1 MEKILDF
8 NKTVATLVGE
18 YPEVLNIMSDLGF
31 KEITSP
37 MALEMMG
44 SVMTIPKGAL
54 IKGIDLE
61 HIVNTFREKGFVVT
75 GVELPGER
83 KVKEVAPIRD
93 IDTSTPEGRRDL
105 LKNYIARLSNGEDL
119 EKVREEFV
127 NNFES
132 VSVHEIAA
140 AEQGLIGDGMPV
152 EEVQKLCDI
161 HSALF
166 HGMTEDEV
174 LEKEKIQMAEDLAHK
189 AAAKAGSIDFENL
202 SPGHPL
208 SILHLENIELENFL
222 DTVQPQVSTDIE
234 KVTLV
239 AWLTYLKDI
248 KKHYAKK
255 EELLMPIL
263 YNAGITGPSMVMWGV
278 DDEIFKEIR
287 LLINTMNNEEYGNI
301 IERASNLLQRMRE
314 MIYKEENIL
323 FPLSKENLS
332 EKDWLKAYKDLEEI
346 GYAFITE
353 IPKWDEGDK
362 YIADEKARYKAET
375 DLNYV
380 VKFPT
385 GEVTVEQ
392 LALMVEFLPIDI
404 TFIDENEKFT
414 FFVNEGR
421 GFAIP
426 TSALGREV
434 YGCHP
439 PQVIP
444 IVKEMIGDFKNK
456 KKRSVER
463 WIPNPENPVRVQ
475 YFGVY
480 NDEDKYIGTVE
491 IVQSFKEIIPSFKQI
506 MHGGMH
512 GGIPGGHPGMPH

>member
-1 MEKILDF
+1 MEKILNL
-8 NKTVATLVGE
+8 NKTVAVLVGE
-18 YPEVLNIMSDLGF
+18 YPELLNIMSDLGF

-44 SVMTIPKGAL
+44 SVMTIPKGAA
-54 IKGIDLE
+54 IKGIDLG
-61 HIVNTFREKGFVVT
+61 HIVDRFRKEGFTVT
-75 GVELPGER
+75 GVELSGE
-83 KVKEVAPIRD
+83 KEVKKIKPLTD

-119 EKVREEFV
+119 EKVRKEFV
-127 NNFES
+127 DNFES

-174 LEKEKIQMAEDLAHK
+174 MEKEKLQMAEAAAHK
-189 AAAKAGSIDFENL
+189 AAEAVGEIDFDKL
-202 SPGHPL
+202 SQGHPL
-208 SILHLENIELENFL
+208 SIMHLENIELEKFL
-222 DTVQPQVSTDIE
+222 NTVQPQVSVEIE
-234 KVTLV
+234 PATMT

-263 YNAGITGPSMVMWGV
+263 YNVGITGPSMVMWGV

-287 LLINTMNNEEYGNI
+287 VLIKTMGHEEYSSVV
-301 IERASNLLQRMRE
+301 ERASAVLQRMRE
-314 MIYKEENIL
+314 MIYKEEKIL
-323 FPLSKENLS
+323 FPLSKENLN
-332 EKDWLKAYKDLEEI
+332 EKDWLNAYRDLEEI
-346 GYAFITE
+346 GFAFITD
-353 IPKWDEGDK
+353 IPEWDEGER
-362 YIADEKARYKAET
+362 YIAEEKARYKAET
-375 DLNYV
+375 DLDYV
-380 VKFPT
+380 VKLPT
-385 GEVTVEQ
+385 GEITVRQ
-392 LALMVEFLPIDI
+392 LALMVEILPVDI
-404 TFIDENEKFT
+404 TFIDENERFT

-421 GFAIP
+421 VFARP

-456 KKRSVER
+456 RKRNVER
-463 WIPNPENPVRVQ
+463 WIPNPEDPVRVQ

-480 NDEDKYIGTVE
+480 DDEDRYIGTVE
-491 IVQSFKEIIPSFKQI
+491 IVQSFKDIIPSFKQI
-506 MHGGMH
+506 MHGGMP
-512 GGIPGGHPGMPH
+512 GVPGGRPHGH

>member
-8 NKTVATLVGE
+8 NKTVSTLVGE
-18 YPEVLNIMSDLGF
+18 YPEVLNIMSELGF

-61 HIVNTFREKGFVVT
+61 HIVKTFKEKGFVVT
-75 GVELPGER
+75 GVEISGE
-83 KVKEVAPIRD
+83 KEIKNISPITD
-93 IDTSTPEGRRDL
+93 IDTSTPERRREL

-152 EEVQKLCDI
+152 TEVQKLCDI

-174 LEKEKIQMAEDLAHK
+174 LEKEKLQMAENAAHR
-189 AAAKAGSIDFENL
+189 AAKEAGSIDFDSL

-222 DTVQPQVSTDIE
+222 NTVQPQVSTEIE
-234 KVTLV
+234 KATLI

-248 KKHYAKK
+248 KSHYAKK
-255 EELLMPIL
+255 EELIMPIL
-263 YNAGITGPSMVMWGV
+263 YNAGVTGPSMVMWGV

-287 LLINTMNNEEYGNI
+287 VLINIMNNEEYENI
-301 IERASNLLQRMRE
+301 IERTASVLQRMRE

-323 FPLSKENLS
+323 FPLSKENLT

-353 IPKWDEGDK
+353 IPRWDEGET
-362 YIADEKARYKAET
+362 YIAEEKARYKNET

-385 GEVTVEQ
+385 GEVTVRQ

-404 TFIDENEKFT
+404 TFIDENERFT

-421 GFAIP
+421 VFARP

-463 WIPNPENPVRVQ
+463 WIPNPENPVRIQ

-480 NDEDKYIGTVE
+480 DDEDEYIGTVE
-491 IVQSFKEIIPSFKQI
+491 IVQSFKDIIPSFKKI
-506 MHGGMH
+506 MHGGMPGSH
-512 GGIPGGHPGMPH
+512 PGGHPGMSH